1 MPCPPF
7 LPGPQCRQAQSTPP
21 LRHFFDYQP
30 TLTIAKRQHYGLPRI
45 VSSLLAALLLAVP
58 ALSMADEAL
67 ISEYRV
73 KAAFLYNFSRF
84 VTWPETT
91 LQDRTEFS
99 LCVIGTDP
107 FGAQLD
113 KLAGKPVHNNTL
125 VVKRLKSLTLA
136 DDCQLV
142 YISED
147 TDPTEVLLLVREKPV
162 LTVSDAED
170 FEDFIEQSGIIQFK
184 LVQNRVRFRINMDAA
199 NSAGLS
205 ISSKLLSLAI
215 SVTGRY

>member
-21 LRHFFDYQP
+21 FRHFFDCQP
-30 TLTIAKRQHYGLPRI
+30 TLTIDKLQYYGLPRI
-45 VSSLLAALLLAVP
+45 VRSLLAALLLAVP

-99 LCVIGTDP
+99 LCVTGTDP

-142 YISED
+142 YIGED
-147 TDPTEVLLLVREKPV
+147 TELTEVLLLVRGKPV
-162 LTVSDAED
+162 LTVSAA
-170 FEDFIEQSGIIQFK
+170 EDFIEQSGIIQFK